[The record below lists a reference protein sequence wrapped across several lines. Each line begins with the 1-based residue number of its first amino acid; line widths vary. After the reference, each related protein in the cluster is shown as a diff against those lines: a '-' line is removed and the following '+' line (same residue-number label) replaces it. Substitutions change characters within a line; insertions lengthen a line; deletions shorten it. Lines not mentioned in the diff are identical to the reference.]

1 MFYICTPPSLS
12 GMYLEEKHSITDFW
26 VIGINYRK
34 SDTALRGQY
43 AVNDIQYA
51 QILDA
56 AASFGVPELFV
67 LSTCNRTEV
76 YGFSKDASSLITL
89 LCKFTAGDSD
99 HFFRQ
104 AYIKNGNEALK
115 HIFYVAGGLDSQ
127 ILGDYEIVGQMK
139 QAVSFSKER
148 GYTGTLLERLF
159 NNALQASRAIRSETQ
174 LSSGT
179 VSVAYAAVQFIL
191 NNVPDLSTK
200 KILIVGSGKI
210 GKSTCR
216 NLAEKTGK
224 DQITLINR
232 TEEKA
237 REFAAELQL
246 HVAPYSEL
254 NQYITSSDIIIVATN
269 ASQPVLRKDQLAPYD
284 HKILIDLSI
293 PNNIDTAVKDYAGIQ
308 LADVDTLSKIND
320 ETLRRREAEVP
331 KAKALISCQI
341 HEFAEWYMMRQN
353 VPVLKAVKEKLNEL
367 NNQLFEARQDPD
379 KHAVQRALNGMAQK
393 MRTEERRP
401 GCNYI
406 ETINDYMSNTLNEQI
421 SLS

>member
-1 MFYICTPPSLS
+1 
-12 GMYLEEKHSITDFW
+12 MYLEEKNSITDFW

-43 AVNDIQYA
+43 AINDIQYA

-56 AASFGVPELFV
+56 AASHGVPELFV

-148 GYTGTLLERLF
+148 GYVGTLLERLF
-159 NNALQASRAIRSETQ
+159 NNTLQASRAIRSETQ

-216 NLAEKTGK
+216 NLVEKTGK

-237 REFAAELQL
+237 RQFASELQL

-254 NQYITSSDIIIVATN
+254 EQYITSSDIIIVATN
-269 ASQPVLRKDQLAPYD
+269 AVQPILRKEHLTSGD

-331 KAKALISCQI
+331 KAKALITCQI

-367 NNQLFEARQDPD
+367 NNQLFEAQQNSD
-379 KHAVQRALNGMAQK
+379 KQAVQRALNGMAQK

>member
-1 MFYICTPPSLS
+1 MHTDD
-12 GMYLEEKHSITDFW
+12 KHSISDFW

-43 AVNDIQYA
+43 AINEQQYA
-51 QILDA
+51 QLLETAPAYGI
-56 AASFGVPELFV
+56 SELFV

-89 LCKFTAGDSD
+89 LCSCTEGDSD

-104 AYIKNGNEALK
+104 AYIRNGNEALK
-115 HIFYVAGGLDSQ
+115 HIFNVAGGLDSQ

-139 QAVSFSKER
+139 LAVAFAKER
-148 GYTGTLLERLF
+148 GYVGTFTERLF
-159 NNALQASRAIRSETQ
+159 NSALQASRAIRSETQ

-191 NNVPDLSTK
+191 NVVPDLSQK
-200 KILIVGSGKI
+200 KILIIGSGKI
-210 GKSTCR
+210 GKNTCR
-216 NLAEKTGK
+216 NLVEKAGRE
-224 DQITLINR
+224 QITLVNR
-232 TEEKA
+232 TEERA
-237 REFAAELQL
+237 RQFAEELGLQVGAYRDL
-246 HVAPYSEL
+246 EQH
-254 NQYITSSDIIIVATN
+254 ITDSDIIIVATN
-269 ASQPVLRKDQLAPYD
+269 ATSPVLRKAHLAAGD
-284 HKILIDLSI
+284 KKVLIDLSI
-293 PNNIDTAVKDYAGIQ
+293 PNNIDPEVRDYAGVQ
-308 LADVDTLSKIND
+308 LADVDALSKIND

-331 KAKALISCQI
+331 RAKALITCQI
-341 HEFAEWYMMRQN
+341 HDFAEWYLMRRN
-353 VPVLKAVKEKLNEL
+353 VPVLKAVKQKLNEL
-367 NNQLFEARQDPD
+367 NNQLFEARKDTDNQ
-379 KHAVQRALNGMAQK
+379 AVQKALNGMAMK